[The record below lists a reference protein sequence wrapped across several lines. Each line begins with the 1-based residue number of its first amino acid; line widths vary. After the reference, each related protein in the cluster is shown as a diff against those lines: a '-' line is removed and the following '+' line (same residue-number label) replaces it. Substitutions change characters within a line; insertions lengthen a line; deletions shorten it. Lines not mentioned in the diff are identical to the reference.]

1 MQNTKLMISLNQ
13 ARDIV
18 AAQLEN
24 IKWPIECIP
33 VRQAAG
39 RILAEDQL
47 SPLNIPL
54 FDKSAMDGY
63 AIPAGDQYDEYH
75 VLETVAAGEVPKQKL
90 AADTSIK
97 VMTGAPVP
105 EGTAKVVM
113 IEKTSETDGRVRIVT
128 PDSAS
133 HICCKGEDI
142 RRGDVILKAGTILGP
157 ADIGNLISVGITNVN
172 VPRRVQ
178 IAIISTGNEI
188 VDCREELAA
197 GKIMNANGPM
207 LSALC
212 RRYGLDVVSE
222 QIVPDELDKTVASL
236 KKAMEQAD
244 IVVLS
249 GGVSVGQFDF
259 ATDAMKRVGLT
270 IHFDRL
276 AVKPGKPMTFA
287 SSDGKAVM
295 GLPGNP
301 VAVYLMFHLFVLY
314 AARILSGRKT
324 ELALTS
330 LTLGFEFHRRKA
342 DRMAFIPC
350 RLGRNG
356 SLAKIDYHGTAHLMA
371 LSGSDGFFVV
381 SKTITQL
388 SAGEIVDFISFD
400 EGVRC

>member
-1 MQNTKLMISLNQ
+1 MISLNQ
-13 ARDIV
+13 ARGIV

-24 IKWPIECIP
+24 IKLPTERIP
-33 VRQAAG
+33 VCQAAG
-39 RILAEDQL
+39 CILADDQL
-47 SPLNIPL
+47 SVLDIPP
-54 FDKSAMDGY
+54 FDKSAMDGF
-63 AIPAGDQYDEYH
+63 AIPAGDQCDEYYI
-75 VLETVAAGEVPKQKL
+75 LETVAAGDMPKQKL
-90 AADTSIK
+90 AAGTAVK

-113 IEKTSETDGRVRIVT
+113 IEKTSEADGKVRIVT
-128 PDSAS
+128 PDSAR

-142 RRGDVILKAGTILGP
+142 RWGDVVLQAGTILGP
-157 ADIGNLISVGITNVN
+157 ADIGNLISVGITNIN

-178 IAIISTGNEI
+178 ISIISTGNEI
-188 VDCREELAA
+188 VDCREELVA

-222 QIVPDELDKTVASL
+222 RIVPDELDMTVASL
-236 KKAMEQAD
+236 KEAMEQAD

-259 ATDAMKRVGLT
+259 VAEAMKRAGLT

-314 AARILSGRKT
+314 AARILSDRKT
-324 ELALTS
+324 ELVLTS
-330 LTLGFEFHRRKA
+330 LPLGFEFHRRKA

-371 LSGSDGFFVV
+371 LSGSDGSFVV
-381 SKTITQL
+381 PKAITQL
-388 SAGEIVDFISFD
+388 SAGESVDFIGFY